1 VRCCVAL
8 SRSRSRSASCLSG
21 PCVSAAFAMPGPFG
35 LAVRPRPT
43 TRLAGGVSLPVGG
56 DPVSFIFL
64 SVPLQNTQK
73 FGNYAFFDEDK
84 LSHET
89 AESWDVC
96 AARVRTTLRALH
108 HSPKTCRARRPYYA
122 ARITPLGRRWL
133 QSLHILLAFLCS
145 CCTCIA
151 RPPTNTKRPYYAAR
165 ITPLGRRWLQS
176 LHTLLAFLCS
186 CCTCIAQPPT
196 NTKCSPYRAATD
208 IPAPPLRR
216 RCAAAAP
223 YHTTACPLTNLI

>member
-1 VRCCVAL
+1 VSATEGADDQRIVCVRCCVAL

-133 QSLHILLAFLCS
+133 QSLH
-145 CCTCIA
+145 
-151 RPPTNTKRPYYAAR
+151 
-165 ITPLGRRWLQS
+165 
-176 LHTLLAFLCS
+176 TLLAFLCS